1 MEKEDSSESVACE
14 EAFVKIEPLKHKKP
28 QAKSADTDNKEH
40 QQVCYNKCGKS
51 KQMPV
56 KYTLMKLQEIVV
68 WRLAI

>member
-40 QQVCYNKCGKS
+40 QQVSYNECGK
-51 KQMPV
+51 
-56 KYTLMKLQEIVV
+56 
-68 WRLAI
+68 